1 MTDTDKDFVPAL
13 GKGGSL
19 ERYDAAIALM
29 TREKRWRGEL
39 LRFASPLPGERIVD
53 IGCGTGTLAIALKQ
67 LSPETEIFAV
77 DPDPKV
83 LAIARAKAETAG
95 ASIRWFEAMGDALDE
110 IEPLQACD
118 KIVSSLVLHQC
129 PMDAKKA
136 IAKQMLRI
144 LRPGGDLILADYGEQ
159 RTSLMRML
167 FRQIQWLD
175 GFEFTEPNARGCI
188 PPLLKAAGFAQV
200 KEAGVVNTPTGS
212 ISIYR
217 ARRPLT
223 LAV

>member
-136 IAKQMLRI
+136 ITKQMLRI

-188 PPLLKAAGFAQV
+188 PPLLQAAGFAQV
-200 KEAGVVNTPTGS
+200 EEAGVVNTPTGS

-217 ARRPLT
+217 ARRPL
-223 LAV
+223 AV